1 MEMSLPKV
9 PLIVACGILAC
20 GTPAFA
26 EGPVEARA
34 KDGID
39 VFFDFCGSV
48 VTGVTRPIQP
58 ERFKPT
64 KLSDKTVRSIRPEAK
79 GQTYWNFQG
88 LESGLMAL
96 VHFEP
101 AGICAVEIS
110 EADEA
115 SVRGAFAT
123 AVTETAAKLGNAAD
137 RQPDKV
143 TMIEG
148 KPATYSSWRIKTPR
162 GDVLLALTTYPEP
175 RFMIQHLL
183 TASHV
188 R

>member
-1 MEMSLPKV
+1 
-9 PLIVACGILAC
+9 
-20 GTPAFA
+20 
-26 EGPVEARA
+26 
-34 KDGID
+34 
-39 VFFDFCGSV
+39 
-48 VTGVTRPIQP
+48 VTRPIQP

-123 AVTETAAKLGNAAD
+123 AVNETAAKLGNAAD

-148 KPATYSSWRIKTPR
+148 KAATYSSWRVKTPR

-188 R
+188 P